1 MPLPQDDSVVME
13 PPQTPGPVFAMRAFK
28 SAIWGT
34 PAAEDNEN
42 DRPATTGS
50 PEKPTLR
57 KRNTIHQTIPT
68 APLQQQTFEKPVSD
82 SANQLSMSP
91 TKSILV
97 TPGTISNRRK
107 TVSFGETAIH
117 GDSERNKP
125 LSRSNSATVSP
136 AGSVTSQ
143 WMSSQSDGKSRPRSR
158 LTQSLLDAKER
169 STEESSKQNKSA
181 RTEESPKSHD
191 LASNFK
197 TLLIERLDDTLDLE
211 DPQSQSGQ
219 YWKTEFENYRKR
231 TNLEISKLIQYRS
244 SARSYARKKDVE
256 AMRLRE
262 ELRKEEEKVT
272 NMERRVTELAS
283 SMMSEKVDGERERL
297 VQDLTRQT
305 ALAVQYKHK
314 VDTLRKTLERH
325 GVIGSPDEQ
334 TDSEES
340 ARDTQFEISKLKEA
354 LEDANRKLEE
364 RNQDDDIKK
373 LQNLAIS
380 SERKVSELEKENA
393 ALKRTITRV
402 KEEMGKYEERRTE
415 KETKLKLRIERLD
428 LRCSDYKQKMKEYRV
443 AVHEE
448 RNMYRREIEALK
460 EEIAELSPSRRLV
473 SLDDTRHRLE
483 EKSYAGVH
491 VQDFGGN
498 DNIRIPMDKDDEML
512 QVSNVPRNQIICYS
526 RLTLQIIQSIEDT
539 DLLGADD

>member
-1 MPLPQDDSVVME
+1 MSRGGPPLLPQDDSVVME
-13 PPQTPGPVFAMRAFK
+13 PPETPGPVFAMRAFK

-34 PAAEDNEN
+34 PAGEDNDT

-57 KRNTIHQTIPT
+57 KRNTMNQTIPT
-68 APLQQQTFEKPVSD
+68 IQLQQQTIEKPVSD
-82 SANQLSMSP
+82 STNQLSMSP

-107 TVSFGETAIH
+107 TVSFGETAVH
-117 GDSERNKP
+117 GDSERAKT
-125 LSRSNSATVSP
+125 LSRSNSTSISP

-169 STEESSKQNKSA
+169 STEEPSKQNKST
-181 RTEESPKSHD
+181 RTEESLDETNLS
-191 LASNFK
+191 SNIK
-197 TLLIERLDDTLDLE
+197 ATLTEKFDDTIDLE
-211 DPQSQSGQ
+211 FPRSQSGQ

-244 SARSYARKKDVE
+244 SARSFARKKDVE
-256 AMRLRE
+256 AMRLRD
-262 ELRKEEEKVT
+262 ELRKEEEKVAA
-272 NMERRVTELAS
+272 MERRVTELAS
-283 SMMSEKVDGERERL
+283 NMMSEKVDDERERL
-297 VQDLTRQT
+297 VRDLTRQT

-340 ARDTQFEISKLKEA
+340 ARDSQFEINKLKEA

-402 KEEMGKYEERRTE
+402 KGEMGKYEERRTD
-415 KETKLKLRIERLD
+415 KERKLKQRIEKLD
-428 LRCSDYKQKMKEYRV
+428 LRCSEYRQKISKYKV
-443 AVHEE
+443 HVHEE
-448 RNMYRREIEALK
+448 RNMYRQEIEALK
-460 EEIAELSPSRRLV
+460 EEIARLSPSRRRV
-473 SLDDTRHRLE
+473 SLDDASHRLL
-483 EKSYAGVH
+483 EKSYAGIQVH
-491 VQDFGGN
+491 DFGGDEN
-498 DNIRIPMDKDDEML
+498 TRNPVDRDDEM
-512 QVSNVPRNQIICYS
+512 
-526 RLTLQIIQSIEDT
+526 LQIIQSIEEP

>member
-13 PPQTPGPVFAMRAFK
+13 PPQTPGPVFAIRAFK

-34 PAAEDNEN
+34 PAGEESEN

-50 PEKPTLR
+50 PEKPMLR
-57 KRNTIHQTIPT
+57 KRNTMPQTIPT
-68 APLQQQTFEKPVSD
+68 ASLQQQTFGKPVSD
-82 SANQLSMSP
+82 STNQLSMSP

-117 GDSERNKP
+117 GDSERSKG
-125 LSRSNSATVSP
+125 LSRSNSASISP
-136 AGSVTSQ
+136 ASSVTSQ
-143 WMSSQSDGKSRPRSR
+143 WMSSQSDGKPRPRSR
-158 LTQSLLDAKER
+158 LTQSLLDAKEQSAEEPSKQTKSTR
-169 STEESSKQNKSA
+169 TEESSKGTGPASDT
-181 RTEESPKSHD
+181 RTSLTEK
-191 LASNFK
+191 
-197 TLLIERLDDTLDLE
+197 RDDTMDLE

-262 ELRKEEEKVT
+262 ELRKEEEKVV

-283 SMMSEKVDGERERL
+283 SMMNEKVDHERERL

-314 VDTLRKTLERH
+314 VDNLRKTLERH

-334 TDSEES
+334 PDFEES
-340 ARDTQFEISKLKEA
+340 VRGAQIEVNRLKEA
-354 LEDANRKLEE
+354 LEDANRKLKE

-373 LQNLAIS
+373 LQNIAIS
-380 SERKVSELEKENA
+380 SERKVSELEKENV
-393 ALKRTITRV
+393 ALKRTILRV

-415 KETKLKLRIERLD
+415 KETKLKLRIEKLD

-448 RNMYRREIEALK
+448 RNMYRQEIEALK
-460 EEIAELSPSRRLV
+460 EELAGLSPSRRRV
-473 SLDDTRHRLE
+473 SLDDVRHRLE
-483 EKSYAGVH
+483 EKSYAGIHVH
-491 VQDFGGN
+491 DFGGDKN
-498 DNIRIPMDKDDEML
+498 TRNPMDKDDEML
-512 QVSNVPRNQIICYS
+512 E
-526 RLTLQIIQSIEDT
+526 IIQSIETT

>member
-1 MPLPQDDSVVME
+1 MSRGGPPLLPQDDSVVME
-13 PPQTPGPVFAMRAFK
+13 PPETPGPVFAMRAFK

-34 PAAEDNEN
+34 PAGEDNDT

-50 PEKPTLR
+50 PEKTTLR
-57 KRNTIHQTIPT
+57 NRNTMNQTIPT
-68 APLQQQTFEKPVSD
+68 IQLQQQTIEKPVSD
-82 SANQLSMSP
+82 STNQLSMSP

-107 TVSFGETAIH
+107 TVSFGETAVH
-117 GDSERNKP
+117 GDSERAKT
-125 LSRSNSATVSP
+125 LSRSNSTSISP

-169 STEESSKQNKSA
+169 STEEPSKQNKSA
-181 RTEESPKSHD
+181 RTEQSLDETNLS
-191 LASNFK
+191 SNIK
-197 TLLIERLDDTLDLE
+197 ATLTEKFDDTIDLE
-211 DPQSQSGQ
+211 FPRSQSGQ

-244 SARSYARKKDVE
+244 SARSFARKKDVE
-256 AMRLRE
+256 AMRLRD
-262 ELRKEEEKVT
+262 ELRKEEEKVAA
-272 NMERRVTELAS
+272 MERRVTELAS
-283 SMMSEKVDGERERL
+283 NMMSEKVDDERERL

-340 ARDTQFEISKLKEA
+340 ARDSQFEINKLKEA

-364 RNQDDDIKK
+364 RNQDDHIKK

-402 KEEMGKYEERRTE
+402 KGEMGKYEERRTD
-415 KETKLKLRIERLD
+415 KERKLKQRIEKLD
-428 LRCSDYKQKMKEYRV
+428 LRCSEYRQKISKYKV
-443 AVHEE
+443 HVHEE
-448 RNMYRREIEALK
+448 RNMYRQEIEALK
-460 EEIAELSPSRRLV
+460 EEIARLSPSRRRV
-473 SLDDTRHRLE
+473 SLDDASHRRLE
-483 EKSYAGVH
+483 NSYAGIQVH
-491 VQDFGGN
+491 DFGGDEN
-498 DNIRIPMDKDDEML
+498 TRNPVDRDEM
-512 QVSNVPRNQIICYS
+512 
-526 RLTLQIIQSIEDT
+526 LQIIQSIEEP

>member
-1 MPLPQDDSVVME
+1 MLLPQDDSVVME
-13 PPQTPGPVFAMRAFK
+13 PPETPGPVFAMRAFK

-34 PAAEDNEN
+34 PAGEDNDT

-57 KRNTIHQTIPT
+57 KRNTMNQTIPT
-68 APLQQQTFEKPVSD
+68 IQLQKQTFEKPVSD
-82 SANQLSMSP
+82 STNQLSMSP

-107 TVSFGETAIH
+107 TVSFGETAVH
-117 GDSERNKP
+117 GDSERTKT
-125 LSRSNSATVSP
+125 LSRSNSTSISP

-169 STEESSKQNKSA
+169 STEEPSKQNKST
-181 RTEESPKSHD
+181 RTEESLDETNLS
-191 LASNFK
+191 SNIK
-197 TLLIERLDDTLDLE
+197 ATLTEKLDDTIDLE
-211 DPQSQSGQ
+211 FPRSQSGQ

-244 SARSYARKKDVE
+244 SARSFARKKDVE
-256 AMRLRE
+256 AMRLRD
-262 ELRKEEEKVT
+262 ELRKEEEKVAA
-272 NMERRVTELAS
+272 MERRVTELAS
-283 SMMSEKVDGERERL
+283 NMMSEKVDDERERL

-340 ARDTQFEISKLKEA
+340 ARDSQFEINKLKEA

-402 KEEMGKYEERRTE
+402 KGEMGKYEEQRTD
-415 KETKLKLRIERLD
+415 KEEKLKQRIEKLD
-428 LRCSDYKQKMKEYRV
+428 LRCSEYRQKISKYKV
-443 AVHEE
+443 HVHEE
-448 RNMYRREIEALK
+448 RNMYRQEIEALK
-460 EEIAELSPSRRLV
+460 EEIARLSPSRRRV
-473 SLDDTRHRLE
+473 SLDDASHRLL
-483 EKSYAGVH
+483 EKSYAGIHVH
-491 VQDFGGN
+491 DFGRDEN
-498 DNIRIPMDKDDEML
+498 TRNPVDRDDEM
-512 QVSNVPRNQIICYS
+512 
-526 RLTLQIIQSIEDT
+526 LQIIQSIEEP

>member
-1 MPLPQDDSVVME
+1 MLLPQDDSVIME

-34 PAAEDNEN
+34 PSGEDND
-42 DRPATTGS
+42 DRPATMGS

-57 KRNTIHQTIPT
+57 KRKTMNQAIPT
-68 APLQQQTFEKPVSD
+68 IQLQHQEFEKPVSD
-82 SANQLSMSP
+82 STNQLSMSP

-97 TPGTISNRRK
+97 TPGTVSNRRK
-107 TVSFGETAIH
+107 TVSFGETAVH
-117 GDSERNKP
+117 GDSERNKI
-125 LSRSNSATVSP
+125 LSRSNSTSISP

-169 STEESSKQNKSA
+169 SAEEPSKQTKST
-181 RTEESPKSHD
+181 RTEESLENND
-191 LASNFK
+191 LSSNIK
-197 TLLIERLDDTLDLE
+197 ATLTERLDDTIDLE
-211 DPQSQSGQ
+211 FPRSQSGQ

-244 SARSYARKKDVE
+244 SARSFARKKDIE

-262 ELRKEEEKVT
+262 ELRKEEEKVAA
-272 NMERRVTELAS
+272 MERRVTELAS
-283 SMMSEKVDGERERL
+283 NMMSEKVDDEREKL

-334 TDSEES
+334 TDTEES
-340 ARDTQFEISKLKEA
+340 TRDSQFEINKLKEA

-364 RNQDDDIKK
+364 RKQDDDIKK
-373 LQNLAIS
+373 LQDLAIS

-393 ALKRTITRV
+393 ALKRTISRV
-402 KEEMGKYEERRTE
+402 KGEMGKYEERRTE
-415 KETKLKLRIERLD
+415 KESKLKLRIEKLD
-428 LRCSDYKQKMKEYRV
+428 LRCADYRQKMNKYKV
-443 AVHEE
+443 AIHEE
-448 RNMYRREIEALK
+448 RNIYRQEIDALK
-460 EEIAELSPSRRLV
+460 EEIARLSPSRRRV
-473 SLDDTRHRLE
+473 SLDDASHRLL
-483 EKSYAGVH
+483 EKSYAGIHVH
-491 VQDFGGN
+491 DFGGDEN
-498 DNIRIPMDKDDEML
+498 TRNPVDRDDEML
-512 QVSNVPRNQIICYS
+512 QVSAYPPNESNDIH
-526 RLTLQIIQSIEDT
+526 RLTFQIIQSIEEPDFLGT
-539 DLLGADD
+539 DD